1 MAASRSCGSRATC
14 SGRHASRWARASCRG
29 TTTAPGRASSAR
41 GHEPRRDAR
50 PRPPQLGRVGARARL
65 RVSDPEP
72 AFRHLQAQG
81 TEGAGAR
88 RRGDRRPDPRPRRA
102 RRAHRADAERPRG
115 DGPQG
120 GAQAAPR
127 AVARPVGQV
136 AATQT
141 PAKVPCAHAADRA
154 VPAGRGGRLQRLLH
168 RHPPCDQYRPPAAPR
183 QSAAAELQMG
193 ADRLSRPRLVDRRL
207 GNGRAPSP
215 RTAQGARCARA
226 RLCAEPTPRLRGG
239 ARLHRRQRQP
249 PRPHDP
255 GRRSAGA
262 RVRRGAAQRLVGA
275 RYPGVG
281 VPASRPFPR
290 QELRHHDLAV
300 DRDDGRARALPLPG
314 FCARRRRSAA
324 APLPARRSRSA
335 RRRAR
340 HRGGDA
346 PAHAEDESLRSPLPQ
361 RLSRLVLDA
370 RADRLPPDFQRL
382 QPAARRSARLGH
394 PLGHERRFARL
405 ADGAQP
411 RRQEP
416 AAARER
422 RDAHLSRRWRRGHPA
437 WPLRARGL
445 RHHPLRQPEAVSDRI
460 TTFFA
465 GLRVDR
471 AYAQQRLLLD
481 ITSTAYR
488 YDRLSYLDFDA
499 LNYSGLWA
507 WRLGRGWNGTIG
519 AERTE
524 SLVNYSEF
532 GDPTQRN
539 VLIQQREFAS
549 AEHWLGGGW
558 HVRGG
563 RERLQQKYSVPFP
576 QRGNYEAGGADA
588 GIEYVARSTS
598 TAALKFRALDGQFD
612 RPLDP
617 VARLDDGFK
626 RIESELSLIWV
637 ATARSTFDLRA
648 GWLDYRSNHFAERD
662 VSGPVGAAA
671 YRWTPAARLD
681 LSLRASRALEPWA
694 DQNASYRAVDR
705 RGLEARWQIAAR
717 TGLRFAFERQDA
729 DYRTPLPEFTGP
741 ARFDSLRSAQLALEW
756 RARRNIVLDASLQ
769 RQRQSSSDPAAR
781 FEARVASLAASIRF

>member
-14 SGRHASRWARASCRG
+14 SGRHASRWARASCRR

-41 GHEPRRDAR
+41 AHEPRRDAR
-50 PRPPQLGRVGARARL
+50 PRPAQLGRVGARARL

-127 AVARPVGQV
+127 AVACPVGQV

-281 VPASRPFPR
+281 VPAPRPFPR

-314 FCARRRRSAA
+314 LCARRRRSAA

-346 PAHAEDESLRSPLPQ
+346 PAHAEDESLRTPLTR

-370 RADRLPPDFQRL
+370 RADRRPPDFQRL

-394 PLGHERRFARL
+394 PLGHQHRFARL

-445 RHHPLRQPEAVSDRI
+445 RHHRLRQPEAVSDRI

-563 RERLQQKYSVPFP
+563 LERLQQKYSVPFP

-626 RIESELSLIWV
+626 RSESELSLIWV